1 MAKIV
6 SKLALMAVLAPE
18 DDDSQS
24 AAAAAGV
31 QSLPSLDERVDLF
44 LRAMHGTRAAS
55 AQERASARLRILD
68 AMAADL
74 AGESDS
80 YLEQNIKDVSVAAP
94 TRAAAKA
101 TVSGSD
107 ILARFADAL
116 REALLW
122 PLTVTIYAGQ
132 PMRLAAV
139 SCAALLVVGG
149 AWTATWFYA
158 ARTTETAIAS
168 WIDSEAKA
176 GRDYSCGSRST
187 GGFPLRVEVSCTALQ
202 ATVAMSDQSTLVVNA
217 KSLRT
222 AANILSPGTLVTNI
236 SGPVSVTSSSQSATF
251 VGNWSL
257 AQMTLH
263 GQPASPSQVSVVLDN
278 PEFYRLVQGT
288 NEHVLA
294 GSRLE
299 FNATTIGA
307 SIINIAAHAVDVS
320 IPEGGP
326 ITSRPF
332 VADISATLHDVDNR
346 TPQMFYARLRDWQS
360 RGGRLEVAAA
370 RIQQGDALATGVGE
384 IRLSDSGRVE
394 GALRVSAAGLY
405 QRLAQSYIRDGR
417 SGARERER
425 LAQSVLG
432 GPKINT
438 RSLGTPQSDQ
448 PADQPADR
456 EAGPRGERQRQ
467 QLMPQE
473 VGNLEIPIRFMDGAV
488 FLGSTGLGK
497 IPPLF

>member
-1 MAKIV
+1 
-6 SKLALMAVLAPE
+6 
-18 DDDSQS
+18 
-24 AAAAAGV
+24 
-31 QSLPSLDERVDLF
+31 
-44 LRAMHGTRAAS
+44 
-55 AQERASARLRILD
+55 
-68 AMAADL
+68 
-74 AGESDS
+74 
-80 YLEQNIKDVSVAAP
+80 
-94 TRAAAKA
+94 
-101 TVSGSD
+101 
-107 ILARFADAL
+107 
-116 REALLW
+116 
-122 PLTVTIYAGQ
+122 
-132 PMRLAAV
+132 V

-299 FNATTIGA
+299 FNATAIGA
-307 SIINIAAHAVDVS
+307 SIIDIAAHAVDMS

-370 RIQQGDALATGVGE
+370 RIQQGDALVTGAGE

-448 PADQPADR
+448 PADR

-467 QLMPQE
+467 QLMPPE